1 MRSGKKG
8 FTLIEM
14 IIAVGVL
21 AVLAVGII
29 RLFIAS
35 EVSHEK
41 AVDIDYAVLETNSL
55 IEEFQEMKNSSEKA
69 SRFTIYY
76 DDNWGRSIKDT
87 NSLYA
92 IYGDMVKLSDE
103 QEGLLHLDLRAV
115 RLKPYPLEKNEE
127 FEIYKVSVIVE
138 DMSYWGENK

>member
-76 DDNWGRSIKDT
+76 DDNWGRSIKHT

>member
-35 EVSHEK
+35 EVNHKK
-41 AVDIDYAVLETNSL
+41 ALDTDCAVLETNAL
-55 IEEFQEMKNSSEKA
+55 IEEFQEINPSEKA

-76 DDNWGRSIKDT
+76 NDNWERSVKD
-87 NSLYA
+87 SDSMYA
-92 IYGDMVKLSDE
+92 VYGDIVKLSDD
-103 QEGLLHLDLRAV
+103 QEGLSHLDLRAV

-127 FEIYKVSVIVE
+127 HEIYKISVIVE

>member
-1 MRSGKKG
+1 VRSGKKG

-35 EVSHEK
+35 EVSHKK
-41 AVDIDYAVLETNSL
+41 AVDIDYAVLETNTI
-55 IEEFQEMKNSSEKA
+55 IEEFQELRDSSEKA

-76 DDNWGRSIKDT
+76 DNNWERSIKDSET
-87 NSLYA
+87 LYA

-103 QEGLLHLDLRAV
+103 QGGLLYLDLRAV

>member
-1 MRSGKKG
+1 MGSEKKG
-8 FTLIEM
+8 FSLIEM

-35 EVSHEK
+35 EVNHQKS
-41 AVDIDYAVLETNSL
+41 VDIDNAVLETNAL
-55 IEEFQEMKNSSEKA
+55 IEDFQDLENSSGQS
-69 SRFTIYY
+69 SRFTLYF
-76 DDNWGRSIKDT
+76 DNNWERSVEDSET
-87 NSLYA
+87 LYA

-103 QEGLLHLDLRAV
+103 KDGLLHLDLRAV
-115 RLKPYPLEKNEE
+115 RLKPYPLEKKEGH
-127 FEIYKVSVIVE
+127 EIYNVSVVVE